1 MRSSQ
6 HLAVFLSNRKASA
19 VRTTPTAR
27 MHYYGEEVGR
37 TRGWEKK
44 TLYQQKKSFI
54 SFSKSWTRSK
64 MPCLPSRAPSRV
76 PASATRPS
84 GTAAM

>member
-44 TLYQQKKSFI
+44 NA
-54 SFSKSWTRSK
+54 
-64 MPCLPSRAPSRV
+64 LPAKEIFYFFF
-76 PASATRPS
+76 
-84 GTAAM
+84 